1 MQYRTLFT
9 LDADLDGVCVDAFFT
24 VDMHQLVASLAKS
37 KLTGE
42 ADRYAREVEAAFHGI
57 ELRSRFARHG
67 GPYNLHTDDPLDRDT
82 LETLLR
88 EKQRNGTLRE
98 FLNQARM

>member
-9 LDADLDGVCVDAFFT
+9 LEADLDGVCVDACYT
-24 VDMHQLVASLAKS
+24 VDMHQLAASLAKS

-42 ADRYAREVEAAFHGI
+42 ADMYAVEVETAFRGI
-57 ELRSRFARHG
+57 ELRSRFVSHG

-98 FLNQARM
+98 FLNQART